1 MVRALLLAAIFA
13 SASVAA
19 RAADYAGPIFDTHL
33 HYNTEIWDHYDPA
46 AAERILMAAGVR
58 RAIVSSWP
66 DEGSLKLHAA
76 NPKMFQPML
85 RPYRDRVTRS
95 DWFRHA
101 GVPAFMAE
109 RLGGGAGR
117 GPYAGAGEFH
127 LFSPDD
133 ARTPVARD
141 VVKLAVERDLFIYVH
156 VHAETLETI
165 LGYAPTA
172 KVLWAHAG
180 FSENP
185 AAVGRMLDKHKRV
198 WTETSYRAQDIAP
211 GGVLDD
217 DWKALFLRHA
227 DRFMIGADVTPI
239 SRWNAYGRII
249 GEHRR
254 WLGQLPPEV
263 ARAIAWQNAARL
275 FGGAELFQE

>member
-1 MVRALLLAAIFA
+1 MLRVLLLAAVGLIA
-13 SASVAA
+13 SAAA
-19 RAADYAGPIFDTHL
+19 RSADYSGPIFDAHL

-46 AAERILMAAGVR
+46 AAEKILQAAGVR

-85 RPYRDRVTRS
+85 RPYRDRVTRA
-95 DWFRHA
+95 DWFRHDS
-101 GVPAFMAE
+101 VPAFMAG
-109 RLGGGAGR
+109 RLSR
-117 GPYAGAGEFH
+117 NVYAGAGEFH
-127 LFSPDD
+127 LFAPED
-133 ARTPVARD
+133 ARTPVARQ
-141 VVKLAVERDLFIYVH
+141 VVALAVERGLFVYVH
-156 VHAETLETI
+156 CDAATLEVV
-165 LGYAPTA
+165 LGQAPTA

-180 FSENP
+180 FSEGP
-185 AAVGRMLDKHKRV
+185 AAVGRILDAHAQV

-217 DWKALFLRHA
+217 AWKALFIRHA
-227 DRFMIGADVTPI
+227 DRFMIGADVSVV

-249 GEHRR
+249 AEHRR
-254 WLGQLPPEV
+254 WLGQLPAGV

-275 FGGAELFQE
+275 FGGAELFGE